1 MKYMLFMIA
10 LVVGVPLIA
19 GVTAFS
25 KKLKYL
31 ALIGMVVSFMFNS
44 QFSINLVSMEQY
56 RGPIRGFEISLAD
69 IITLGL
75 IIGMLL
81 RTGSLII
88 WKPRFTLL
96 LLGFFIFSLINV
108 YSSSY
113 QIYGW
118 FAIWQLFRMGLL
130 YWCIIN
136 FFATEEYSIGSI
148 RALMSGYTISAL
160 LLGLIAFKQKY
171 LDGIYRIPAFF
182 DHSNTLP
189 SFAIFFLCVLLV
201 WLLHDKNLKPIQHL
215 IALIAVLAMT
225 FAILAT
231 GSRTGMLTA
240 AGSIVAGLAISNF
253 RGRGNTRVKF
263 TTIFLIFCMLIGGIL
278 VIDTVIDRFLNAPE
292 SSEEARNEFEIAAIM
307 MADDN
312 QFGVGLNQY
321 SKVLTVTERYRKHI
335 KIMQYE
341 EQAGVAHHIYLLT
354 ASELGY
360 FGMYYF
366 IAIVVLFIIFMGI
379 YGLTCKSLE
388 QRLLLALAVGCTAVF
403 AIGLFE
409 WVLRQTPVLYQL
421 VVASGFGQALI
432 TTLKAQKSMKKR
444 EQHG

>member
-1 MKYMLFMIA
+1 MLFAIA
-10 LVVGVPLIA
+10 LVVGVPVIA
-19 GVTAFS
+19 GATAFS

-56 RGPIRGFEISLAD
+56 RGPVRGFEIALAD
-69 IITLGL
+69 IICLGL
-75 IIGMLL
+75 IFGMLL
-81 RTGSLII
+81 RTGSLIV

-96 LLGFFIFSLINV
+96 LLGFFIFSVANV
-108 YSSSY
+108 YFSLY
-113 QIYGW
+113 RIYGW
-118 FAIWQLFRMGLL
+118 FAIWQLFRMGVM
-130 YWCIIN
+130 YWCITN

-148 RALMSGYTISAL
+148 RALMVGYVATAMI
-160 LLGLIAFKQKY
+160 LGMIAFKQKY
-171 LDGIYRIPAFF
+171 VDGIYRIGAFF

-189 SFAIFFLCVLLV
+189 SFSIIFLCAILV
-201 WLLHDKNLKPIQHL
+201 WFLHDRDLKPIQHL
-215 IALIAVLAMT
+215 IALVSVLAMT

-231 GSRTGMLTA
+231 GSRTGMMTA
-240 AGSIVAGLAISNF
+240 AGSIVAGLGISNL
-253 RGRGNTRVKF
+253 RGRGNTRVRF
-263 TTIFLIFCMLIGGIL
+263 TTIFLLFCMLIGGLL

-312 QFGVGLNQY
+312 RFGVGLNQY
-321 SKVLTVTERYRKHI
+321 SQTLTVTERYRKHI

-341 EQAGVAHHIYLLT
+341 EQAGVAHHIYLLS
-354 ASELGY
+354 AAELGY
-360 FGMYYF
+360 IGMAYF
-366 IAIVVLFIIFMGI
+366 ILIIALFIFSMGW

-388 QRLLLALAVGCTAVF
+388 QRLLLALAVGFCAIF

-421 VVASGFGQALI
+421 VVAAGFGQALI
-432 TTLKAQKSMKKR
+432 TKIKLQKSMKKR
-444 EQHG
+444 EQHA